1 MVTCLTSVPSA
12 LAVNSCVH
20 SPTTRVK
27 TSLLPSAENTGAVPD
42 AMIFFSALV
51 TGLYVQ
57 MPRLS

>member
-1 MVTCLTSVPSA
+1 M
-12 LAVNSCVH
+12 NSCVH